1 LSENFVWVQSFSD
14 GEGWATKVLTGI
26 DSASQNLDVI
36 VNANCPTGGSVMI
49 GALLTSLLVFDTR
62 TGQVSVVQ

>member
-1 LSENFVWVQSFSD
+1 
-14 GEGWATKVLTGI
+14 LTGI

-36 VNANCPTGGSVMI
+36 VNANTPAAGSLFIGG
-49 GALLTSLLVFDTR
+49 LLTSLLVFDTR